1 MFRQRRLQNDFAKSV
16 SPVLPP
22 VRRASSWPT
31 GLKAY
36 LIMHAVWLCMYAL
49 LGKGFAYAGWS
60 PFYVSELLLV
70 LACVATVGTG
80 RIAVLFRTP
89 LGVLMGIFLAWQVVC
104 MTPYLEI
111 YGVDTLRDSAIWGYA
126 TFAWA
131 AAALIVRLPG
141 LLQIVVRAYRQ
152 FARLYLFLGPVAWLA
167 TLYWRDFLPRWPDTT
182 VTVPLIKGGELCVH
196 LAGIFALVLSGLGK
210 LNSWWVFLIIADAML
225 GMSARGGLVAFSMAA
240 IFIVLIQPRVRWLV
254 LIFASGLTLMVTMAA
269 FDLRFVVPGAS
280 REFSLDQLS
289 DSIVSVVGNSDRA
302 DLEGTKTWRLTWWG
316 MIRDYTVDGPYFWT
330 GKGYGVNLADSDGFQ
345 VGTREEP
352 LRSPHNS
359 HMTFLAR
366 SGVPGLILWSALQL
380 SWVALM
386 LRSYVRARQLK
397 LGFWSGLFG
406 WFVAYWIAFMVSS
419 GFDVF
424 LEGPMAGIPFW
435 TLFGLGWGSEILF
448 RSERASRIARET
460 ASTPDYLLAHSS

>member
-1 MFRQRRLQNDFAKSV
+1 
-16 SPVLPP
+16 
-22 VRRASSWPT
+22 
-31 GLKAY
+31 
-36 LIMHAVWLCMYAL
+36 
-49 LGKGFAYAGWS
+49 
-60 PFYVSELLLV
+60 
-70 LACVATVGTG
+70 
-80 RIAVLFRTP
+80 
-89 LGVLMGIFLAWQVVC
+89 
-104 MTPYLEI
+104 
-111 YGVDTLRDSAIWGYA
+111 
-126 TFAWA
+126 
-131 AAALIVRLPG
+131 
-141 LLQIVVRAYRQ
+141 
-152 FARLYLFLGPVAWLA
+152 
-167 TLYWRDFLPRWPDTT
+167 
-182 VTVPLIKGGELCVH
+182 
-196 LAGIFALVLSGLGK
+196 
-210 LNSWWVFLIIADAML
+210 
-225 GMSARGGLVAFSMAA
+225 MSARGGLVAFSMAA
-240 IFIVLIQPRVRWLV
+240 IFIVLLRPRVRWLV